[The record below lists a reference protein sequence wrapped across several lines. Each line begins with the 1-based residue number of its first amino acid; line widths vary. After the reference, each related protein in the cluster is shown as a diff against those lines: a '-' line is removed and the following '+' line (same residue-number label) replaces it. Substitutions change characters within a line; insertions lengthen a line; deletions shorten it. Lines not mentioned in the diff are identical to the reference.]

1 MRRIYLFILL
11 LTISLGS
18 YAQQDTFHFSRNT
31 FVVNGTDT
39 SHSFS
44 ITDSL
49 YYSGSSNILADT
61 VSFAAKVNS
70 VSLSNTRFVPTPAL
84 FTSQDT
90 FFNGQ
95 PKSISFT
102 FLSDTTPPFI
112 IGPNVIV
119 IWPIYH
125 LSGFTPGYVGPNDSI
140 HILAT
145 TYPLGIPEAPL
156 ARVFMYQTTAQLH
169 VQFGEAENLVKQV
182 RISNILGQCIYAD
195 SPDRSHTIPTAGWVP
210 GIYLLE
216 ITTHSGERRTI
227 KFKLE

>member
-1 MRRIYLFILL
+1 MRRIYLFLL
-11 LTISLGS
+11 FVTISLGS
-18 YAQQDTFHFSRNT
+18 YAQQDTFHFFVNT

-44 ITDSL
+44 ITDSI
-49 YYSGSSNILADT
+49 YYSGNSNTFADT
-61 VSFAAKVNS
+61 VRFAAKVNS
-70 VSLSNTRFVPTPAL
+70 VSLNSARFATTPAL
-84 FTSQDT
+84 FTPQDT

-102 FLSDTTPPFI
+102 FLNDTAPPFI
-112 IGPNVIV
+112 VGPNTVV

-125 LSGFTPGYVGPNDSI
+125 LGGSTPAHVGPNDSI
-140 HILAT
+140 HITAT

-156 ARVFMYQTTAQLH
+156 ARVFMYQTAAQLH

-182 RISNILGQCIYAD
+182 RIYNILGQGIYAD
-195 SPDRSHTIPTAGWVP
+195 SPDRSHNIPTAGWVP

-216 ITTHSGERRTI
+216 ITTHSGDKRTI
-227 KFKLE
+227 KFRLE